1 MHAGF
6 NSYKPSRCVRLLLQL
21 LPVDGNL
28 TGLRS
33 VTLTSL
39 WHAVKTQIW
48 HQQRMRKSPSGGD
61 NKDRK
66 SSPGPTYQTTSTN
79 LICSCCEVHGCT
91 FIVITSVS
99 LSHAYAMLSVTF
111 RWHALTVMR
120 MHLLHVVTHAH
131 ATAPCTF
138 DNCTRSGSPHN
149 VLHSSSII
157 SFRSA
162 VAACYCIS
170 ADAK

>member
-21 LPVDGNL
+21 LPEDGNL

-61 NKDRK
+61 NKDREL
-66 SSPGPTYQTTSTN
+66 SWTSVTYQTASAN
-79 LICSCCEVHGCT
+79 LIRSCCEVHGCT
-91 FIVITSVS
+91 FSVITSVS
-99 LSHAYAMLSVTF
+99 LSHAMLSVTF
-111 RWHALTVMR
+111 RWHALTVMH

-131 ATAPCTF
+131 AMHIRQLYSLRLAPQC
-138 DNCTRSGSPHN
+138 
-149 VLHSSSII
+149 
-157 SFRSA
+157 SA
-162 VAACYCIS
+162 FV
-170 ADAK
+170 